1 MQKMEQF
8 NIRMEKKLIED
19 IDRIVESDGSFNSRS
34 NYIRTRLREDI
45 MEDKKWMMDEYA
57 VKIGKIILERGA
69 KPGLITQEEKKQ
81 IADEFLREKG
91 LK

>member
-19 IDRIVESDGSFNSRS
+19 IDSIVESDRSFNSRS

-45 MEDKKWMMDEYA
+45 MEDKKRLMDEYA
-57 VKIGKIILERGA
+57 VKIGKMILKRGA
-69 KPGLITQEEKKQ
+69 KPGLMTRAEKEQIT
-81 IADEFLREKG
+81 DEFLREKG
-91 LK
+91 FK